1 VKLALVTH
9 NFIRG
14 DGQSRVNYEIAH
26 YALRQGM
33 EVWLLA
39 DQVESSLLEEGA
51 HWVKVQPRH
60 QKLHLRKV
68 PEFARRASAALRKLP
83 VRPDVIHANGY
94 TLHTPHHI
102 NTAHFVHASWRQSP
116 VHTARLRRDLYGA
129 YQWTYS
135 ALNARWEQEAYAQA
149 EQVAAVSERVRQEL
163 IAAGVPAA
171 KVCVIVNGVDLSE
184 FAPGTEDRVVLGLP
198 VGVPLALFVGD
209 IRTPRKNLDTILAA
223 LKTLPSLHLAVVGAI
238 AGSPYPVM
246 AERLGVAARTH
257 FLDFR
262 RDVSCLMRAADIF
275 VFPSRYEACSLALL
289 EAMAS
294 GLPIVTAET
303 TGGAELVTRACGIV
317 LPSPDNTAALGAA
330 LQSLLENPSCCAAMG
345 KAARE
350 VAEQH
355 SWEQMATEYMAL
367 YVQQRH

>member
-1 VKLALVTH
+1 MKLALITH
-9 NFIRG
+9 NFFRG

-26 YALRQGM
+26 HALRQGA

-39 DQVESSLLEEGA
+39 DQVDASLLEQGA
-51 HWVKVQPRH
+51 HWVKVHPQQ

-68 PEFARRASAALRKLP
+68 PEFAHRASAALRTLP
-83 VRPDVIHANGY
+83 VRPDIIHANGY
-94 TLHTPHHI
+94 TLDTPHHI
-102 NTAHFVHASWRQSP
+102 NTSHFVHASWRRSP

-135 ALNARWEQEAYAQA
+135 AMNARWERKAYTEARL
-149 EQVAAVSERVRQEL
+149 VAAVSERVRQEL
-163 IAAGVPAA
+163 IAAGVPSE
-171 KVCVIVNGVDLSE
+171 KVCVVVNGVDLAE
-184 FAPGTEDRVVLGLP
+184 FAPGPEDRASLGLP
-198 VGVPLALFVGD
+198 SGVPLALFVGD

-223 LKTLPSLHLAVVGAI
+223 LKTLPGLHLAVVGAV
-238 AGSPYPVM
+238 AASPYPAL

-262 RDVSCLMRAADIF
+262 RDVSRLMRAADLF

-294 GLPIVTAET
+294 GMPIVTAET
-303 TGGAELVTRACGIV
+303 TGGAELVTRDCGIV
-317 LPSPDNTAALGAA
+317 LPSPDDTEALSAALR
-330 LQSLLENPSCCAAMG
+330 SLMESPSYRAAMG

-367 YVQQRH
+367 YARQMQ